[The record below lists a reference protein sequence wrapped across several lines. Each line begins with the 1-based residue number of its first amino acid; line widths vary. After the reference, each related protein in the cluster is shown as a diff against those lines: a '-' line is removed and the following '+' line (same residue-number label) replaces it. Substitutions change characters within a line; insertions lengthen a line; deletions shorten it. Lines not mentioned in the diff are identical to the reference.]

1 MRQLTSHNLSS
12 EKQIT
17 KHVLDLE
24 FEAIP
29 EQVVTT
35 AKALILDTIAV
46 GVAGVGLPLSESIL
60 RAGQIWSGE
69 NPIIPVS
76 ILGRSDKLTAS
87 SAAFVN
93 GFQIHCQEY
102 DCVHERAVVHPLA
115 TIIGALLATA
125 EYENHSGKTISGKSF
140 ITAVIGAVNIAAGL
154 GLAVSTPL
162 KFFRPAT
169 AGLFG
174 ATLGVAKL
182 RGFDE
187 KTARNA
193 LGLALAHCS
202 GTMQA
207 HVEGKAT
214 LPIQIANAARAA
226 VMACD
231 LAALGLEGPDAALEG
246 PYGYFPL
253 YEDQWDMSPVL
264 DGLGK
269 IWHIEN
275 VAYKVYPTGRA
286 AQGGLLCIDKLLS
299 KGIAVK
305 DIKSLT
311 LKAPPIM
318 KRLVG
323 RPWKK
328 DMTPS
333 YARLCFAYLGAV
345 ALVHKRK
352 IGLGDFTDESFR
364 DPAIQALA
372 ACITVEE
379 NGDPDPAAF
388 TPQTLRT
395 ILKNGTEISTDIAA
409 LPGSRQEPF
418 TQQDRL
424 TKARECLQF
433 GLGNKAGAIAPDFI
447 SFFQGL
453 EKQTDVT
460 AFFSRM
466 NEGN

>member
-1 MRQLTSHNLSS
+1 MKKLTSDNLSS
-12 EKQIT
+12 ERRIT
-17 KHVLDLE
+17 QHVLDLE

-35 AKALILDTIAV
+35 AKALILDTVAV
-46 GVAGVGLPLSESIL
+46 GVAGVGMPLSDSIL
-60 RAGQIWSGE
+60 RAGQIWSGT
-69 NPIIPVS
+69 NLIAPISV
-76 ILGRSDKLTAS
+76 LGRPDKLTAA

-102 DCVHERAVVHPLA
+102 DCVHETAVVHPLA
-115 TIIGALLATA
+115 TIVAALLATA
-125 EYENHSGKTISGKSF
+125 EHERHSGNTVSGKSF
-140 ITAVIGAVNIAAGL
+140 ITAVIGAVNIAVGL

-162 KFFRPAT
+162 KFFRPST

-214 LPIQIANAARAA
+214 LPIQIANAARGA

-231 LAALGLEGPDAALEG
+231 LAELGLEGPDAALEG

-253 YEDQWDMSPVL
+253 YEDRWDMGPIL

-269 IWHIEN
+269 VWHIEN
-275 VAYKVYPTGRA
+275 VAYKVFPTGRA
-286 AQGGLLCIDKLLS
+286 AQGGLLCIDKLLDKNIS
-299 KGIAVK
+299 AN

-323 RPWKK
+323 RPWKN

-333 YARLCFAYLGAV
+333 YARLCFAYLGAF
-345 ALVHKRK
+345 ALIHKRK
-352 IGLGDFTDESFR
+352 IGLKDFTNEGLRNPDVG
-364 DPAIQALA
+364 ALA

-388 TPQTLRT
+388 TPQTLQT
-395 ILKNGTEISTDIAA
+395 ILNNGTDVSIDIAA
-409 LPGSRQEPF
+409 LPGSKQERF
-418 TQQDRL
+418 TEESRL
-424 TKARECLQF
+424 QKARECLQF
-433 GLGNKAGAIAPDFI
+433 GLGAKADAMAPDFM
-447 SFFQGL
+447 SFFGDL
-453 EKQTDVT
+453 DKQVDVT
-460 AFFSRM
+460 AFLSLI
-466 NEGN
+466 N